1 MLSIEMAAPEATSNY
16 HDVSGSGDVFSR
28 LSAVASRASFAKRM
42 QTVVEEPCARTAV
55 AYSASEPEIIDT
67 GLLSAL
73 RESENSQ
80 PAQAEPAMQSEALP
94 SFTVAKPG
102 IKAAKK
108 ATGRGKGVIGAVLGA
123 DGSVTHEQSHML

>member
-1 MLSIEMAAPEATSNY
+1 
-16 HDVSGSGDVFSR
+16 
-28 LSAVASRASFAKRM
+28 
-42 QTVVEEPCARTAV
+42 
-55 AYSASEPEIIDT
+55 
-67 GLLSAL
+67 
-73 RESENSQ
+73 
-80 PAQAEPAMQSEALP
+80 MQSEALP